1 MEKEVLAYFNESL
14 TMHLREAVPPM
25 RSRLS
30 VLASLEA
37 SQEPMD
43 EIDQTCKRYEQEFT
57 LRMQHRNERQIQEIL
72 DALQRIRNG
81 EIRHLLGMRQ
91 KHRNEAGL
99 KAHPMAT
106 LCIDCKK
113 DLESAARRKVA

>member
-14 TMHLREAVPPM
+14 TMHLREVVPPM

-81 EIRHLLGMRQ
+81 KFGICSECGRSIEMKR
-91 KHRNEAGL
+91 L
-99 KAHPMAT
+99 KAHPTAT

-113 DLESAARRKVA
+113 ELESAVRRKVA